1 MANYL
6 DANPDEAERV
16 RSSAAY
22 TGLAPLVRHGEVIA
36 YVAPRLM
43 PKPTLPLSAE
53 DYVVGLETLG
63 FRFEVHRLT
72 DGRTGIYTLNP
83 EAETPPG
90 WHGVSIAI
98 MNAFDSRERHDEL
111 AAFLLARD
119 GEVR

>member
-16 RSSAAY
+16 RTSATY

-36 YVAPRLM
+36 YVAPRRM
-43 PKPTLPLSAE
+43 PAPTLPLSAE
-53 DYVVGLETLG
+53 DYVVGLEVLG
-63 FRFEVHRLT
+63 FRFEVHRLA
-72 DGRTGIYTLNP
+72 DGRTGIYTLNS

-98 MNAFDSRERHDEL
+98 MGAFDSRERHDEL

-119 GEVR
+119 GEAL